1 MEIKFK
7 IKFIEHTLGAIM
19 FYPAQFE
26 PAEEGGFNVTFRD
39 IPEAITCGDNYE
51 DAIFMAQDALITAM
65 DFYFED
71 RRAVPA
77 PSKARK
83 GDVMIELPDS
93 IYANVLLHNTN
104 LEKEEDKL
112 SKNGE
117 KLLQE
122 AIDDL

>member
-1 MEIKFK
+1 
-7 IKFIEHTLGAIM
+7 M